1 MITLSHIFRTLA
13 GEHENNRSNASTP
26 SVAIASRQS
35 SQNKITIVAS
45 GMMIAR
51 A

>member
-13 GEHENNRSNASTP
+13 GEHENNRSKRQYP